1 MSWWHRVALSG
12 RPDFIIGGGE
22 KPYLKRWYM
31 IPRNSLAGV
40 YLHQFLRDDDD
51 RALHDHPYAF
61 NCSVLLEGEYIEHTI
76 ERGGIHIRDH
86 RKAGDWKFRFG
97 PAPHR
102 IELVGKSCWT
112 LFLTGPR
119 TRNWGFHCPDKGFVP
134 WQIFT
139 KADNP
144 GEVGIGCGEQ
154 TMPVPIQKEFDP
166 HKHFDERMHLTLE
179 DMKPFSGGRRELPPL
194 AMPNPKGQ

>member
-1 MSWWHRVALSG
+1 MSWWHRVALSR
-12 RPDFIIGGGE
+12 RPDFIIGGEE
-22 KPYLKRWYM
+22 KPYLKRWFV
-31 IPRNSLAGV
+31 IPRNPVAGA

-86 RKAGDWKFRFG
+86 RKAGDWKFRLG

-102 IELVGKSCWT
+102 IELIGKSCWT

-119 TRNWGFHCPDKGFVP
+119 IRNWGFHCPDKGFIP
-134 WQIFT
+134 WQTFT
-139 KADNP
+139 KANSP
-144 GEVGIGCGEQ
+144 GEIGIGCGEQ
-154 TMPVPIQKEFDP
+154 TIPMLVPIEKETEP
-166 HKHFDERMHLTLE
+166 HKHFDERMQLGIKDMPSYRGTL
-179 DMKPFSGGRRELPPL
+179 GPL
-194 AMPNPKGQ
+194 AMPDAKGQ